1 MIRLS
6 AWLFAPEAYARLH
19 ARYQGYRR
27 AGASR
32 FSASLGCFWVALVW
46 AFIPLEQANWQ
57 RLIARQDELYPHID
71 AKRPRPL
78 DPLRYLLQSV
88 WLLATKRPE
97 PAKRPGW
104 RSLAAVQGVMG
115 RYHQWVEAIPAK
127 VNARTGHLDSHK
139 ELAHINPKIRR
150 IVLGVVVTL
159 SLALALICI
168 TQPFN
173 PLSQFIFLMLLWGVA
188 LLVRRIPGRF
198 SALMLIV
205 LSLTVSCRY
214 IWWRYTST
222 LNWNDPVSLVCG
234 LILLFAET
242 YAWIVLV
249 LGYFQVV
256 WPLNRQ
262 PVPLPKDMNQWPTVD
277 IFVPTYNE
285 DLNVVKNTVY
295 ASLGIDWPKDK
306 VSIWILDDGN
316 RPEFRQFAKDV
327 GVEYVA
333 RSTHEH
339 AKAGNINNAL
349 KLAKGEFVSIFDC
362 DHVPTRSFL
371 QMTMGW
377 FLKDKK
383 LAMMQTPH
391 HFFSPDPFERNLGRF
406 RKTPN
411 EGTLF
416 YGLVQDGNDMWD
428 ATFFCGSCAVIRR
441 KPLDEIGG
449 IAVETVTEDAHT
461 SLRLHRLGYT
471 SAYMRLPQAAGLATE
486 SLSAH
491 IGQRIRWARGMVQIF
506 RLDNPLFGKGLKFAQ
521 RLCYVNAMFHF
532 LSGVPRL
539 IFLTAPLAFLLLH
552 AYIIYAPAL
561 MIALF
566 VLPHMIHASLTNSK
580 IQGKYRHSFWSEI
593 YETVLAWYIAPP
605 TLVALINPHKGK
617 FNVTAKGGLVKEE
630 YVDWV
635 ISRPYI
641 YLVLLNLVGVAFGIW
656 RFMYGPEDEILT
668 VWVSLIWVFYN
679 LIILG
684 GAVAVS
690 VESKQVR
697 RSHRV
702 EIKMPGAIAREDGH
716 LFSCTV
722 HDFSD
727 GGVGIKINGDA
738 QVLEEQKVNLLLKRG
753 QQEYVFPTQVVRV
766 IGSEVGLKLLPMTT
780 RQHIDFVQCT
790 FARADTWALWQDSY
804 PEDKPLE
811 SLLDILKLGFRGYR
825 HLAEFAPPFAKVIF
839 RTLTS
844 LVAWVASFV
853 PRRPERE
860 AVQPHSQP
868 VMAQQ

>member
-1 MIRLS
+1 MIRL
-6 AWLFAPEAYARLH
+6 ATWLLIPPVGARLN
-19 ARYQGYRR
+19 ARYQHYRDH
-27 AGASR
+27 GAPR
-32 FSASLGCFWVALVW
+32 FSAALGCFWAILAW
-46 AFIPLEQANWQ
+46 MFIPLEHPRWQ
-57 RLIARQDELYPHID
+57 QLRAQQNHWFPHID
-71 AKRPRPL
+71 PDRPRPL
-78 DPLRYLLQSV
+78 DPARYLIQTL
-88 WLLATKRPE
+88 WLMVTLPLGGPRSPRRQHFARLRVLRGRWHHFLETLPE
-97 PAKRPGW
+97 RMT
-104 RSLAAVQGVMG
+104 Q
-115 RYHQWVEAIPAK
+115 
-127 VNARTGHLDSHK
+127 RTGHLDNKK
-139 ELAHINPKIRR
+139 ELGHINPKVRR
-150 IVLGVVVTL
+150 IILGTVVVFSFL
-159 SLALALICI
+159 LAIVCI

-173 PLSQFIFLMLLWGVA
+173 PLSQFVFLILLWGVA

-198 SALMLIV
+198 SVLMLVV

-222 LNWNDPVSLVCG
+222 LNWDDPVSLVCG
-234 LILLFAET
+234 LVLLFAET

-249 LGYFQVV
+249 LGYFQVI

-262 PVPLPKDMNQWPTVD
+262 PVPLPKDMSLWPSVD

-285 DLNVVKNTVY
+285 DLNVVKNTIY

-306 VSIWILDDGN
+306 LKVWILDDGG
-316 RPEFRQFAKDV
+316 REEFRQFAKQV
-327 GVEYVA
+327 GVEYIA
-333 RSTHEH
+333 RTTHEH

-349 KLAKGEFVSIFDC
+349 KYAKGEFVSIFDC

-377 FLKDKK
+377 FLKEKK

-441 KPLDEIGG
+441 GPLDQIGG

-461 SLRLHRLGYT
+461 SLRLHRLGNT
-471 SAYMRLPQAAGLATE
+471 SAYMRIPQAAGLATE

-506 RLDNPLFGKGLKFAQ
+506 RLDNPLMGKGLKFAQ

-532 LSGVPRL
+532 LSGIPRL

-552 AYIIYAPAL
+552 AYIIYAPAI

-566 VLPHMIHASLTNSK
+566 VMPHMVHASLTNSK
-580 IQGKYRHSFWSEI
+580 IQGKFRHSFWSEI

-617 FNVTAKGGLVKEE
+617 FNVTAKGGLVEEE

-641 YLVLLNLVGVAFGIW
+641 FLVLLNLLGVAVGIW
-656 RFMYGPEDEILT
+656 RYFYGPENEILT
-668 VWVSLIWVFYN
+668 VFVSIAWVFYN
-679 LIILG
+679 MVILG

-697 RSHRV
+697 RAHRV
-702 EIKMPGAIAREDGH
+702 EMTMPAAIAREDGH

-722 HDFSD
+722 QDFSD
-727 GGVGIKINGDA
+727 GGLGIKINGQA
-738 QVLEEQKVNLLLKRG
+738 QVLEGQKVSLLLKRG
-753 QQEYVFPTQVVRV
+753 QQEYAFPATVARV
-766 IGSEVGLKLLPMTT
+766 NGNEVGLQLLPLTT
-780 RQHIDFVQCT
+780 KQHIDFVQCT
-790 FARADTWALWQDSY
+790 FARADTWALWQDSF

-825 HLAEFAPPFAKVIF
+825 HLAEFAPSSVKVIF
-839 RTLTS
+839 RSLTA
-844 LVAWVASFV
+844 LVSWVVSFI
-853 PRRPERE
+853 PRRPERNV
-860 AVQPHSQP
+860 AVQQP
-868 VMAQQ
+868 MT

>member
-1 MIRLS
+1 MIRL
-6 AWLFAPEAYARLH
+6 ATWLLIPPVGTRLN
-19 ARYQGYRR
+19 ARYQHYRDH
-27 AGASR
+27 GAPR
-32 FSASLGCFWVALVW
+32 FSAALGCFWAILAW
-46 AFIPLEQANWQ
+46 MFIPLEHPRWQ
-57 RLIARQDELYPHID
+57 QLRAQQNHWFPHID
-71 AKRPRPL
+71 PDRPRPL
-78 DPLRYLLQSV
+78 DPARYLIQTL
-88 WLLATKRPE
+88 WLMVTLPLGAPRSPRRQHFARLRVLRGRWHHFLETLPE
-97 PAKRPGW
+97 RMT
-104 RSLAAVQGVMG
+104 Q
-115 RYHQWVEAIPAK
+115 
-127 VNARTGHLDSHK
+127 RTGHLDNKK
-139 ELAHINPKIRR
+139 ELGHINPKVRR
-150 IVLGVVVTL
+150 IILGTVVVFSFL
-159 SLALALICI
+159 LAIVCI

-173 PLSQFIFLMLLWGVA
+173 PLSQFVFLILLWGVA

-198 SALMLIV
+198 SVLMLVV

-222 LNWNDPVSLVCG
+222 LNWDDPVSLVCG
-234 LILLFAET
+234 LVLLFAET

-249 LGYFQVV
+249 LGYFQVI

-262 PVPLPKDMNQWPTVD
+262 PVPLPKDMSLWPSVD

-285 DLNVVKNTVY
+285 DLNVVKNTIY

-306 VSIWILDDGN
+306 LKVWILDDGG
-316 RPEFRQFAKDV
+316 REEFRQFAKQV
-327 GVEYVA
+327 GVEYIA
-333 RSTHEH
+333 RTSHEH

-349 KLAKGEFVSIFDC
+349 KYAKGEFVSIFDC

-377 FLKDKK
+377 FLKEKK

-441 KPLDEIGG
+441 GPLDQIGG

-461 SLRLHRLGYT
+461 SLRLHRLGNT
-471 SAYMRLPQAAGLATE
+471 SAYMRIPQAAGLATE

-506 RLDNPLFGKGLKFAQ
+506 RLDNPLMGKGLKFAQ

-532 LSGVPRL
+532 LSGIPRL

-552 AYIIYAPAL
+552 AYIIYAPAI

-566 VLPHMIHASLTNSK
+566 VMPHMVHASLTNSK
-580 IQGKYRHSFWSEI
+580 IQGKFRHSFWSEI

-617 FNVTAKGGLVKEE
+617 FNVTAKGGLVEEE

-641 YLVLLNLVGVAFGIW
+641 FLVLLNLLGVAVGIW
-656 RFMYGPEDEILT
+656 RYFYGPENEILT
-668 VWVSLIWVFYN
+668 VFVSIAWVFYN
-679 LIILG
+679 MVILG

-697 RSHRV
+697 RAHRV
-702 EIKMPGAIAREDGH
+702 EMTMPAAIAREDGH

-722 HDFSD
+722 QDFSD
-727 GGVGIKINGDA
+727 GGLGIKINGQA
-738 QVLEEQKVNLLLKRG
+738 QVLEGQKVSLLLKRG
-753 QQEYVFPTQVVRV
+753 QQEYAFPATVARV
-766 IGSEVGLKLLPMTT
+766 NGNEVGLQLLPLTT
-780 RQHIDFVQCT
+780 KQHIDFVQCT
-790 FARADTWALWQDSY
+790 FARADTWALWQDSF

-825 HLAEFAPPFAKVIF
+825 HLAEFAPSSVKVIF
-839 RTLTS
+839 RSLTA
-844 LVAWVASFV
+844 LVSWVVSFI
-853 PRRPERE
+853 PRRPERNV
-860 AVQPHSQP
+860 AVQQP
-868 VMAQQ
+868 MT

>member
-1 MIRLS
+1 MSRLS
-6 AWLFAPEAYARLH
+6 SWFFIPPVSERLG
-19 ARYQGYRR
+19 ARYQLYRSH
-27 AGASR
+27 GAPA
-32 FSASLGCFWVALVW
+32 FSAALGCFWVILAWL
-46 AFIPLEQANWQ
+46 FLPLEHPRWQAI
-57 RLIARQDELYPHID
+57 RERHRELYPHIR
-71 AKRPRPL
+71 AERPRPL
-78 DPLRYLLQSV
+78 DPARYLLQTLWLMITSGPEDADRPRKRRRSGISQFIARYHAWLDALPQRFSTRTHHLDNQKELGHLHPQLRRIILGV
-88 WLLATKRPE
+88 IVVFSSLLA
-97 PAKRPGW
+97 
-104 RSLAAVQGVMG
+104 L
-115 RYHQWVEAIPAK
+115 
-127 VNARTGHLDSHK
+127 L
-139 ELAHINPKIRR
+139 
-150 IVLGVVVTL
+150 
-159 SLALALICI
+159 CI

-173 PLSQFIFLMLLWGVA
+173 PMSQFIFLVLLWAVA
-188 LLVRRIPGRF
+188 MMVRRIPGRF

-234 LILLFAET
+234 LILLIAET
-242 YAWIVLV
+242 YAWVVLV

-262 PVPLPKDMNQWPTVD
+262 PVPLPKDMSQWPTVD

-285 DLNVVKNTVY
+285 DLNVVKNTIY

-306 VSIWILDDGN
+306 LTIWILDDGG
-316 RPEFRQFAKDV
+316 RETFRQFAETV
-327 GVEYVA
+327 GVKYIA
-333 RSTHEH
+333 RTTHEH

-349 KLAKGEFVSIFDC
+349 KYAKGEFVSIFDC

-377 FLKDKK
+377 FLKEKE

-441 KPLDEIGG
+441 APLDQIGG

-461 SLRLHRLGYT
+461 SLRLHRLGYS
-471 SAYMRLPQAAGLATE
+471 SAYMRIPQAAGLATE

-506 RLDNPLFGKGLKFAQ
+506 RLDNPLLGKGLKLPQ

-532 LSGVPRL
+532 LSGIPRL
-539 IFLTAPLAFLLLH
+539 VFLTAPLAFLLLH

-566 VLPHMIHASLTNSK
+566 VVPHMIHASLTNSK

-605 TLVALINPHKGK
+605 TMVALFAPHKGK
-617 FNVTAKGGLVKEE
+617 FNVTAKGGLVEEE

-641 YLVLLNLVGVAFGIW
+641 FLVLLNIFGVMVGIW
-656 RFMYGPEDEILT
+656 RYFYGPENEVLT
-668 VWVSLIWVFYN
+668 VFVSIAWVFYN
-679 LIILG
+679 LVVLG

-690 VESKQVR
+690 VESKQLR
-697 RSHRV
+697 RAHRV
-702 EIKMPGAIAREDGH
+702 EISMPAAIAREDGH

-727 GGVGIKINGDA
+727 GGLGIKINGQA
-738 QVLEEQKVNLLLKRG
+738 QVLEGQKVNLLLKRG
-753 QQEYVFPTQVVRV
+753 QQEYVFPGQVVRV
-766 IGSEVGLKLLPMTT
+766 SGNEIGLQLMPLTT

-790 FARADTWALWQDSY
+790 FARADTWALWQDSF

-811 SLLDILKLGFRGYR
+811 SLMDILKLGFRGYR
-825 HLAEFAPPFAKVIF
+825 HLAEFAPSSVKMIF
-839 RTLTS
+839 RSLTS
-844 LVAWVASFV
+844 LVSWIVSFV
-853 PRRPERE
+853 PRRPERD
-860 AVQPHSQP
+860 VVIPQPGS
-868 VMAQQ
+868 